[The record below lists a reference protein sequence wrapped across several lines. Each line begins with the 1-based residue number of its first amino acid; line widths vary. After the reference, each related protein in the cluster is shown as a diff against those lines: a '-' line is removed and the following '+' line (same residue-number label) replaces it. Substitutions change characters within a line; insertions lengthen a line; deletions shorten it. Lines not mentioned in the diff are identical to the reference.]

1 MYSSEY
7 TSGFSGPA
15 ASHLAAPPS
24 PRHEGSV
31 GQAPSLSLPT
41 LFKTVILAS
50 TMGRFPLT
58 LSRFINQNQAARLD
72 ATGGF
77 ASLLAQIGLV
87 GKLIAQDLRRAGLI
101 DILGTTGEINV
112 QGETVKKL
120 DEIANE
126 TFLKVFHHSGLV
138 CALASEEMEKP
149 VLLPENWP
157 QTKYMLLFDPLD
169 GSSNTDCNMPLGAIF
184 SVVKSERND
193 RMPTEDD
200 LVRKG
205 TEQVA
210 AGYLFYG
217 SSTMMVYTVG
227 QGVHGFTLDPG
238 IGEYLL
244 SHEQIRLPAQG
255 KVYGVNE
262 GNYHKWTTGMKKYV
276 DSLKVTDKATGRPYS
291 VRYSGCLVADV
302 HRILLGGGI
311 YLYPGELGKPE
322 GKLRLLYEANPLA
335 MIVEQAGGRASTG
348 TMRILDVEA
357 KQLHQRVPL
366 VIGSAND
373 VRDAEEFIQGR
384 REP

>member
-1 MYSSEY
+1 
-7 TSGFSGPA
+7 
-15 ASHLAAPPS
+15 
-24 PRHEGSV
+24 
-31 GQAPSLSLPT
+31 
-41 LFKTVILAS
+41 
-50 TMGRFPLT
+50 MGRFPLT
-58 LSRFINQNQAARLD
+58 LSRFINQKQAARLG
-72 ATGGF
+72 ATGEF

-149 VLLPENWP
+149 ILLQENWP
-157 QTKYMLLFDPLD
+157 QAKYMLLFDPLD

-193 RMPTEDD
+193 RTPTEDD
-200 LVRKG
+200 LVCKG

-210 AGYLFYG
+210 SGYLLYG
-217 SSTMMVYTVG
+217 SSTMLVYTGG
-227 QGVHGFTLDPG
+227 QGVHGFTLEPG

-244 SHEQIRLPAQG
+244 SHEQIRIPARG

-262 GNYHKWTTGMKKYV
+262 GNYHKWTTGTKKYV
-276 DSLKVTDKATGRPYS
+276 EYLKIPDKATGRPYS

-311 YLYPGELGKPE
+311 YLYPSELDRPE

-335 MIVEQAGGRASTG
+335 MVVEQAGGRASTG

>member
-1 MYSSEY
+1 
-7 TSGFSGPA
+7 
-15 ASHLAAPPS
+15 
-24 PRHEGSV
+24 
-31 GQAPSLSLPT
+31 
-41 LFKTVILAS
+41 
-50 TMGRFPLT
+50 MGRFPLT
-58 LSRFINQNQAARLD
+58 LSRFINQKQAARLG
-72 ATGGF
+72 ATGEF
-77 ASLLAQIGLV
+77 ASLLSQIGLV

-149 VLLPENWP
+149 ILLQENWP
-157 QTKYMLLFDPLD
+157 QAKYMLLFDPLD

-210 AGYLFYG
+210 SGYLLYG
-217 SSTMMVYTVG
+217 SSTMLVYTVG
-227 QGVHGFTLDPG
+227 QGVHGFTLEPG
-238 IGEYLL
+238 IGEYFL
-244 SHEQIRLPAQG
+244 SHEQIRIPARG

-262 GNYHKWTTGMKKYV
+262 GNYHKWTTGTKKYV
-276 DSLKVTDKATGRPYS
+276 EYLKTPDKATGRPYS

-302 HRILLGGGI
+302 HRILLDGGI
-311 YLYPGELGKPE
+311 YLYPSELDRPE

-335 MIVEQAGGRASTG
+335 MVVEQAGGRASTG
-348 TMRILDVEA
+348 TMRILDVDA

>member
-1 MYSSEY
+1 M
-7 TSGFSGPA
+7 
-15 ASHLAAPPS
+15 
-24 PRHEGSV
+24 
-31 GQAPSLSLPT
+31 GQ
-41 LFKTVILAS
+41 
-50 TMGRFPLT
+50 FPLT
-58 LSRFINQNQAARLD
+58 LSRFIIQKQAAHPG
-72 ATGGF
+72 ATEELS
-77 ASLLAQIGLV
+77 SLLTQIGLV
-87 GKLIAQDLRRAGLI
+87 GKLMAQDLRRAGLI
-101 DILGTTGEINV
+101 NILGTTGEINV

-126 TFLKVFHHSGLV
+126 TFLKAFQDSGLV
-138 CALASEEMEKP
+138 CAVASEEMEKP

-157 QTKYMLLFDPLD
+157 RAKYMLLFDPLD
-169 GSSNTDCNMPLGAIF
+169 GSSNTDCNLPLGAIF
-184 SVVKSERND
+184 SVLKCESKD

-210 AGYLFYG
+210 AGYLLYG
-217 SSTMMVYTVG
+217 SSTMLVYTVG
-227 QGVHGFTLDPG
+227 QGVHGFTLEPG

-244 SHEQIRLPAQG
+244 SHGQIRMPARG

-262 GNYHKWTTGMKKYV
+262 GNYHKWTTGTKKYV
-276 DSLKVTDKATGRPYS
+276 DDLKIPDKATGRPYS

-311 YLYPGELGKPE
+311 YLYPGELNKPE

-335 MIVEQAGGRASTG
+335 WVVEQAGGRASNG

-366 VIGSAND
+366 IIGSMDD
-373 VRDAEEFIQGR
+373 VRDAEHHIQGQA
-384 REP
+384 